1 MIPKVLVVD
10 DSMAMR
16 RLVCTTLR
24 CDGLECVEAADGAEA
39 LARLADGNVHLV
51 LTDQWMDGMGGLE
64 LTKAIKAASDYRQI
78 PVVVLTTDLSPNRCD
93 ALRDAGAL
101 GVLSK
106 TIDPELLVRTV
117 RRALGPALQARAS

>member
-1 MIPKVLVVD
+1 MTATVLVVD

-24 CDGLECVEAADGAEA
+24 CEGFACIEASDGAEA
-39 LARLADGNVHLV
+39 LERLADQNVELV
-51 LTDQWMDGMGGLE
+51 LTDQWMEGMGGLE
-64 LTKAIKAASDYRQI
+64 LTKAIKSASDLYKI

-106 TIDPELLVRTV
+106 TIDPSMLVRTV
-117 RRALGPALQARAS
+117 RRAIGAA

>member
-1 MIPKVLVVD
+1 VTATVLVVD

-24 CDGLECVEAADGAEA
+24 CEGFSCLEASDGSEA
-39 LARLADGNVHLV
+39 LEVLAGENVELV
-51 LTDQWMDGMGGLE
+51 LTDQWMEGMGGLE
-64 LTKAIKAASDYRQI
+64 LTKAIKSASELHKI
-78 PVVVLTTDLSPNRCD
+78 PVVVLTTDLSPGRCD

-106 TIDPELLVRTV
+106 TVDPSALVRTV
-117 RRALGPALQARAS
+117 RRAIGKA